1 MSESRLKLAKEAARE
16 TGRLVM
22 GYYHDQYEVKQKGVD
37 NPVTTADVEAD
48 RALHRILLEGAPGTG
63 WLSEE
68 AVDSPER
75 LGADQVWVVDP
86 IDGTKEFIGGIPEFS
101 VSIALATAGEIT
113 VAALFNPARDELF
126 WAERGAGAY
135 LNGEPIRVSGRS
147 ELEGSLVIAS
157 RSETKRG
164 EFEAYRS
171 SFQVQEVGS
180 IAYKLGLVAAGR
192 ADLTW
197 SLGPKNEWDIAA
209 GVLLVQE
216 AGGEITDPAG
226 EPLRFNR
233 ADPLVPGILASNGLL
248 HRGALHAVAED
259 FSRRRAKR

>member
-1 MSESRLKLAKEAARE
+1 MS
-16 TGRLVM
+16 
-22 GYYHDQYEVKQKGVD
+22 YYHDQYEVKQKGVD

-48 RALHRILLEGAPGTG
+48 RALHRVLLEGAPGTG

-68 AVDSPER
+68 TVDSPER
-75 LGADQVWVVDP
+75 LQADQVWVVDP

-101 VSIALATAGEIT
+101 VSIGLASAGEIT

-126 WAERGAGAY
+126 WAERGGGAY
-135 LNGEPIRVSGRS
+135 LNGEPIRVSRRS
-147 ELEGSLVIAS
+147 ELEGSRVIAS
-157 RSETKRG
+157 RSEMGRG
-164 EFEAYRS
+164 EFDPYQP

-209 GVLLVQE
+209 GVLLIRE

-226 EPLRFNR
+226 EPFRFNR
-233 ADPLVPGILASNGLL
+233 PDPLVPGILASNGLL
-248 HRGALHAVAED
+248 HQGALQAVAED
-259 FSRRRAKR
+259 FSSRRARR